1 MGVVQGGA
9 PFYTPPICRSARNAA
24 FRRRFRG
31 KRGLRK
37 PQRPPTRGRGSREAA
52 DKPLQEAG
60 AFELLFFFAQ
70 TRRLLISSPP
80 LPPRQTPSFSRAAQS
95 AHLRGAPHTALP
107 YAAGGGEAAAPCRPA
122 PKRAGRRVARVGIV
136 QRGCAVL
143 YVADLQECEKCGVS
157 AEVSGK
163 TGIEKAAA
171 PADEGARKP
180 RSG

>member
-1 MGVVQGGA
+1 MGIVQRCA

-60 AFELLFFFAQ
+60 AFEMFFFFAQ
-70 TRRLLISSPP
+70 TRRLSISPPP

-95 AHLRGAPHTALP
+95 AHLRGAPHTASP
-107 YAAGGGEAAAPCRPA
+107 YAGGGVAAASCRPA
-122 PKRAGRRVARVGIV
+122 PKRAGRR
-136 QRGCAVL
+136 
-143 YVADLQECEKCGVS
+143 
-157 AEVSGK
+157 
-163 TGIEKAAA
+163 AALPLPPPSNKKA
-171 PADEGARKP
+171 PAKRKP
-180 RSG
+180 LLCSEPYIISASFPTSQPLLS